1 MECLEGAIK
10 ATSDAAAGTVTDITD
25 YNNTYNAGE
34 GENEEKQKKK
44 I

>member
-1 MECLEGAIK
+1 MECLECAIK

-34 GENEEKQKKK
+34 GEKRRKEKKK